1 MPLYETVFIA
11 RQDIPAQEAEALAER
26 FSGIVTEGGGSVARC
41 EYWGLRTLAY
51 RIKKNRKG
59 HYTMLHID
67 APSDAVSEMERNMRL
82 NEDVLRYL
90 TIRTESLDEN
100 PSIIMQGRTAR
111 EERSRRDAG
120 GRQGGSDVK
129 KTDVKTTD
137 VKKTDVKKT
146 DDDVSAVAPAAD
158 EVKSDKIK
166 KTDDDVSAVAPAADE
181 VKSDKI
187 LAENVERDVDKPAV
201 ASTVNEEEADKVST
215 ETAQENVE

>member
-11 RQDIPAQEAEALAER
+11 RQDIPAQEAEGLAER
-26 FSGIVTEGGGSVARC
+26 FSDIVTESGGSVARC

-90 TIRTESLDEN
+90 TIRMESLDES
-100 PSIIMQGRTAR
+100 PSIIMQSRIAR

-120 GRQGGSDVK
+120 GRHGGSDVK
-129 KTDVKTTD
+129 RDGGGP
-137 VKKTDVKKT
+137 
-146 DDDVSAVAPAAD
+146 VAASTVD
-158 EVKSDKIK
+158 EVKADK
-166 KTDDDVSAVAPAADE
+166 V
-181 VKSDKI
+181 
-187 LAENVERDVDKPAV
+187 LAENVKPDGADDEPTV
-201 ASTVNEEEADKVST
+201 APTVNESKTDKVLA

>member
-59 HYTMLHID
+59 HYAMLHID

-120 GRQGGSDVK
+120 GRQGGSGVK
-129 KTDVKTTD
+129 KT
-137 VKKTDVKKT
+137 
-146 DDDVSAVAPAAD
+146 VSAVAPAAD
-158 EVKSDKIK
+158 EVKSDK
-166 KTDDDVSAVAPAADE
+166 S
-181 VKSDKI
+181 
-187 LAENVERDVDKPAV
+187 LAENVERDVDGPTG

>member
-120 GRQGGSDVK
+120 GLKGGK
-129 KTDVKTTD
+129 KTVDDVSTVAPAADEVKSD
-137 VKKTDVKKT
+137 KIKKTVA
-146 DDDVSAVAPAAD
+146 DVSAVAPAAD
-158 EVKSDKIK
+158 EVKSDK
-166 KTDDDVSAVAPAADE
+166 S
-181 VKSDKI
+181 
-187 LAENVERDVDKPAV
+187 LAENVERDVDGPTV

>member
-1 MPLYETVFIA
+1 MPLYETVLIA
-11 RQDIPAQEAEALAER
+11 RQDLPAQEAEALAER

-41 EYWGLRTLAY
+41 EYWGLRPLAY

-90 TIRTESLDEN
+90 TIRMESLDEN

-129 KTDVKTTD
+129 KTDVK
-137 VKKTDVKKT
+137 KT

-166 KTDDDVSAVAPAADE
+166 KTDDDVAAVAPAADE

-187 LAENVERDVDKPAV
+187 LTENVERDVDKPAV
-201 ASTVNEEEADKVST
+201 ASTVNEEETDKVST

>member
-158 EVKSDKIK
+158 EVKSDKI
-166 KTDDDVSAVAPAADE
+166 
-181 VKSDKI
+181 
-187 LAENVERDVDKPAV
+187 LAENVERYVDKPAV